1 MTWNPKT
8 NKWDVTYDGRI
19 YRFVDDEDGITY
31 RSKSRAELEENL
43 SNACI
48 AMEDVNIIRIKRKKK
63 TKKPKQ
69 SALAKSLQEA
79 YRELDSLVS
88 FFQQYHPY
96 DSNGRSHYT
105 DAGISEADATLQR
118 LRKRHPDILGK
129 KR

>member
-31 RSKSRAELEENL
+31 RAKSRAELEENL

-48 AMEDVNIIRIKRKKK
+48 AMEDVNIIRIGKKQKHK
-63 TKKPKQ
+63 TTRLSPV
-69 SALAKSLQEA
+69 AKSLQEA

-105 DAGISEADATLQR
+105 DASISEADATLQR
-118 LRKRHPDILGK
+118 LRKRHPNILER